1 MFSCRECGK
10 EFEDWHALGGH
21 MRTHRPQKGGEGTR
35 VAAPRG
41 AGGDR
46 VGRALGKLSE
56 LGAEEAWRIV
66 VHWIMDVQQE
76 AQGREDAIVAHRVRL
91 EESEARMDG
100 IQGEL
105 RKLQQLVS
113 KDSRVGPGPEN
124 TL

>member
-10 EFEDWHALGGH
+10 AFEDWHALGGH
-21 MRTHRPQKGGEGTR
+21 MRTHRSEKGGGG
-35 VAAPRG
+35 VPAAPRG
-41 AGGDR
+41 ARGDR
-46 VGRALGKLSE
+46 VGRALGRLSE

-76 AQGREDAIVAHRVRL
+76 AQGREEAIHAYRMRL
-91 EESEARMDG
+91 EESEARIDG

-105 RKLQQLVS
+105 RKLQQMVAAGS
-113 KDSRVGPGPEN
+113 WVGSRPEN